1 MTIED
6 DTVLLALSYD
16 LTPEIS
22 VVFAYFEDG
31 KIGRSLSADPKF
43 ACRHE
48 AVKFFDA
55 YRKARAEF
63 LDGVYALTGKRVR
76 VVDEKPRSKSVSVN

>member
-1 MTIED
+1 MNLED
-6 DTVLLALSYD
+6 DTVLLALAYD

-22 VVFAYFEDG
+22 VLFAYFKNG

-48 AVKFFDA
+48 AIKFFDA
-55 YRKARAEF
+55 YRKARTEF
-63 LDGVYALTGKRVR
+63 LDGVYTATGKRIR
-76 VVDEKPRSKSVSVN
+76 VIDEEPRSNSVKVN